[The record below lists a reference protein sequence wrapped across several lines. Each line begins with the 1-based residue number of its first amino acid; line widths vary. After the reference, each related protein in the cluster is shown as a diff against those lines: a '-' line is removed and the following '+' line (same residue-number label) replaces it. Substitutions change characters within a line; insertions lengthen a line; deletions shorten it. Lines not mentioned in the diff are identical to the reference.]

1 MTPFARKAKI
11 ALLLTQILLIVL
23 IGFISAWTLAIS
35 PPPTANPITITLIQV
50 IPLALFLPG
59 VLMGKQ
65 RTCVWLCFVILV
77 YFCSGVIWSMSP
89 VQMIFGVG
97 ESVLTIL
104 LFTTAMLYVRWYG
117 KDLKAQAAT
126 TTH

>member
-1 MTPFARKAKI
+1 MTEFTRKAKF
-11 ALLLTQILLIVL
+11 ALLMTQILLIVL

-35 PPPTANPITITLIQV
+35 PPPTADPLVITLIQI

-77 YFCSGVIWSMSP
+77 YFCIGVIWSMSP
-89 VQMIFGVG
+89 VQMVFGVG
-97 ESVLTIL
+97 LSLLTVS

-117 KDLKAQAAT
+117 KDIKAQAEAKA
-126 TTH
+126 